1 MLLWLIVACEIGFWI
16 VLLLGL
22 IARYGLD
29 SWDRLYLKEPNM
41 W

>member
-22 IARYGLD
+22 IARYLFQWRKTWIVGTG
-29 SWDRLYLKEPNM
+29 SIG
-41 W
+41 